1 MEKNEGLPAEL
12 AEIQAMAQKSLKES
26 TPARWENWTHVSG
39 GAETGNTWRRNLQ
52 AFEGL
57 GFKLKTISSVDPEK
71 VDLSIKIFGDKWDL
85 PIAIAPMSSAIS
97 TVCKDVFVEMAL
109 GAKAS
114 GIAASVG
121 YPTGPDT
128 HVKMLE
134 AGAKIF
140 RLIKPLKDLDKLTE
154 ALKGSQADGC
164 FATGVDTDSV
174 AGLKP
179 SGDSG
184 HFGEMVRPL
193 SIKELK
199 KARQSVDIPFIIKG
213 IVSEED
219 ARAVLEIGAHAIVV
233 STHAGYAL
241 DYCLSSLEALPGI
254 AKVVGKKMKV
264 ILDSG
269 IRRGSDIIK
278 ALALGADAVLI
289 GRMALCGLAVGKG
302 EGLSWVLKLMAD
314 EMKRIM
320 LLTGTEKL
328 SDLNRDILIPL
339 NSLGDRILSKA

>member
-1 MEKNEGLPAEL
+1 MAKNEGLPGEL
-12 AEIQAMAQKSLKES
+12 AEIRAMAQKLLKENS
-26 TPARWENWTHVSG
+26 PARWENWTHISG
-39 GAETGNTWRRNLQ
+39 GAETGSTWRRNFQ

-57 GFKLKTISSVDPEK
+57 GFRLKTISRVDPEK
-71 VDLSIKIFGDKWDL
+71 VDLSVEIFGDRWDL
-85 PIAIAPMSSAIS
+85 PIAIAPMSSIIS
-97 TVCKDVFVEMAL
+97 AVCKDAFGEMAL

-121 YPTGPDT
+121 YPAGPDT

-134 AGAKIF
+134 TGARVF
-140 RLIKPLKDLDKLTE
+140 RLIKPLRDLDKLLE

-164 FATGVDTDSV
+164 FATGVDTDSI

-184 HFGEMVRPL
+184 HYGEISRPL
-193 SIKELK
+193 SMEELK
-199 KARQSVDIPFIIKG
+199 EARQSVDIPFIIKG

-219 ARAVLEIGAHAIVV
+219 AKSVLEIGADAIVV
-233 STHAGYAL
+233 STHAGFAL
-241 DYCLSSLEALPGI
+241 DYCPSSLESLPGI
-254 AKVVGKKMKV
+254 VKAVGKETKV

-289 GRMALCGLAVGKG
+289 GRMALWGLAIGKG
-302 EGLSWVLKLMAD
+302 EGLSWILKLMAD

-320 LLTGTEKL
+320 ILTGAEKL
-328 SDLNRDILIPL
+328 SDLNRDILVPL
-339 NSLGDRILSKA
+339 DRLGDRILS